1 VFSVSLWFVYLGNLF
16 LGSPLINSLVR
27 DFYNNLIKSKHP
39 KSKIAMRATI
49 PVVASEP
56 ASKKLST
63 LRRFLQYLL
72 LYRKEIPIALTLV
85 FIGAVTQAI
94 GPFFL
99 GWSIDHLIEK
109 GNLQGL
115 LLLLGLLALN
125 YGLGI
130 LAIRGQIIRVGWIMQ
145 RLLAQLRQDI
155 FLKIQSLPLSFFDR
169 SEAGDLMSRLLNDV
183 NTVNQAF
190 GLTIAQM
197 LGNIFS
203 LVGIIIAMLSINLQ
217 LGLLS
222 NLVVPLM
229 IFTTSL
235 FARWAR
241 ARFRVTR
248 QTIGQLSA
256 KLEEDIGSV
265 REAQAFNRV
274 QTNIAQFDVLNAANR
289 DANVEAVAITSA
301 FLPSIDFLNTLAT
314 AGVLAYGGYLAVTGS
329 VTVGVVTS
337 FLLYVQQF
345 FRPIQILSQFYTQAQ
360 SAFAGLER
368 IFLLLDEPSELK
380 DAPDAT
386 EMPPIQGEVRFE
398 NVKFG
403 YNPDQLVLKGV
414 NLHAYPGQMIAL
426 VGPTGS
432 GKSTIINLILRFY
445 DVSGGAVKI
454 DDIDV
459 RSVTQ
464 ASLRRQIGI
473 VLQDNILFSG
483 TVAENIAFGA
493 PHTTQADIEAAAQL
507 ANVHDFITSLP
518 QGYTTQLGER
528 GAPLS
533 QGQRQLISI
542 ARAVLINP
550 RILILDEATSSI
562 DTRTEALVQSAI
574 ARLLQGRTSFVIA
587 HRLSTVTQANQVLV
601 IQQGQIVEQGTHAEL
616 IDRQGVYANLYSLQL
631 GAADTTVL
639 QNEK

>member
-1 VFSVSLWFVYLGNLF
+1 
-16 LGSPLINSLVR
+16 
-27 DFYNNLIKSKHP
+27 
-39 KSKIAMRATI
+39 MRGTV
-49 PVVASEP
+49 PVVASEDQ
-56 ASKKLST
+56 ASKQLST

-99 GWSIDHLIEK
+99 GWSIDHLIAQ

-125 YGLGI
+125 YGLGV

-155 FLKIQSLPLSFFDR
+155 FTKIQSLPLSFFDR

-197 LGNIFS
+197 LGNTFS

-248 QTIGQLSA
+248 QTIGELSA
-256 KLEEDIGSV
+256 KLEEDISSV

-274 QTNIAQFDVLNAANR
+274 QMNIQEFDVLNAANR

-314 AGVLAYGGYLAVTGS
+314 AGVLAYGGYLAVTGAA
-329 VTVGVVTS
+329 TVGVVTS

-368 IFLLLDEPSELK
+368 IFLLLDEPSQLK
-380 DAPDAT
+380 DAPNAT
-386 EMPPIQGEVRFE
+386 EMPPIQGEVTFE

-432 GKSTIINLILRFY
+432 GKTTIINLILRFY

-483 TVAENIAFGA
+483 TVAENIAFGSA
-493 PHTTQADIEAAAQL
+493 HATQADIESAAQL
-507 ANVHDFITSLP
+507 ANVHEFITSLP

-562 DTRTEALVQSAI
+562 DTRTEALVQIAI

-587 HRLSTVTQANQVLV
+587 HRLSTVTQADQVLV
-601 IQQGQIVEQGTHAEL
+601 IQQGEIVEQGTHAEL
-616 IDRQGVYANLYSLQL
+616 INQQGVYANLYALQL
-631 GAADTTVL
+631 GAADTTV
-639 QNEK
+639 

>member
-1 VFSVSLWFVYLGNLF
+1 
-16 LGSPLINSLVR
+16 
-27 DFYNNLIKSKHP
+27 
-39 KSKIAMRATI
+39 MRGFG
-49 PVVASEP
+49 PVVAPEQQ
-56 ASKKLST
+56 ANHQLST
-63 LRRFLQYLL
+63 LRRFLQYLRP
-72 LYRKEIPIALTLV
+72 YRKEIPIALTLV
-85 FIGAVTQAI
+85 LIGASTQAI
-94 GPFFL
+94 GPFLL
-99 GWSIDHLIEK
+99 GWSIDHLIAK
-109 GNLQGL
+109 GNLPGL
-115 LLLLGLLALN
+115 MLLLGLLGLI

-130 LAIRGQIIRVGWIMQ
+130 SATRGQIIRVGWIMQ

-155 FLKIQSLPLSFFDR
+155 FTKIQSLPLSFFDR

-190 GLTIAQM
+190 GQTIAQM
-197 LGNIFS
+197 LGNTFS
-203 LVGIIIAMLSINLQ
+203 LVGIVIAMLSINLQ

-229 IFTTSL
+229 ILTTSL

-248 QTIGQLSA
+248 QTIGELST

-274 QTNIAQFDVLNAANR
+274 QMNIQEFATLNAANR
-289 DANVEAVAITSA
+289 DANVHAVAITAA

-314 AGVLAYGGYLAVTGS
+314 AGVLAYGGYLAVTGAA
-329 VTVGVVTS
+329 TVGVVTS

-368 IFLLLDEPSELK
+368 IFLLLDEPSQLK
-380 DAPDAT
+380 DAPDAIQ
-386 EMPPIQGEVRFE
+386 MPPIYGDVTFE

-403 YNPDQLVLKGV
+403 YNPEQMVLKGV
-414 NLHAYPGQMIAL
+414 NLHARPGQMVAL

-432 GKSTIINLILRFY
+432 GKTTIINLILRFY
-445 DVSGGAVKI
+445 DVSDGAVKI

-483 TVAENIAFGA
+483 TVAENIAFGS
-493 PHTTQADIEAAAQL
+493 PHATQAEIEAAAQM
-507 ANVHDFITSLP
+507 ANVHEFITSLP

-542 ARAVLINP
+542 ARAVLIDP

-562 DTRTEALVQSAI
+562 DTRTEALVQNAI

-587 HRLSTVTQANQVLV
+587 HRLSTVTQADQVLV
-601 IQQGQIVEQGTHAEL
+601 IQQGQIIERGTHAEL
-616 IDRQGVYANLYSLQL
+616 MSLQGVYANLYALQL
-631 GAADTTVL
+631 GAATTMEF
-639 QNEK
+639 Q

>member
-1 VFSVSLWFVYLGNLF
+1 MRSIGTVPPLEQQAHKQRSTLGRF
-16 LGSPLINSLVR
+16 LGYLQPFR
-27 DFYNNLIKSKHP
+27 
-39 KSKIAMRATI
+39 REI
-49 PVVASEP
+49 PV
-56 ASKKLST
+56 
-63 LRRFLQYLL
+63 
-72 LYRKEIPIALTLV
+72 ALMLV
-85 FIGAVTQAI
+85 SIGAATQAI
-94 GPFFL
+94 GPFLL
-99 GWSIDHLIEK
+99 GWSIDHVIQQ

-115 LLLLGLLALN
+115 LLLLLLLAAIYLS
-125 YGLGI
+125 GI
-130 LAIRGQIIRVGWIMQ
+130 WAIRGQILRVGSIMQ

-155 FLKIQSLPLSFFDR
+155 FVKIQSLPLSFFDR

-190 GLTIAQM
+190 GQTVAQM
-197 LGNIFS
+197 LGNLLS
-203 LVGIIIAMLSINLQ
+203 LVGIVIAMLAINLQ

-229 IFTTSL
+229 IFTTGL

-241 ARFRVTR
+241 AKFRVTR
-248 QTIGQLSA
+248 QTIGELSA

-274 QTNIAQFDVLNAANR
+274 QLNIEEFDLLNAANR
-289 DANVEAVAITSA
+289 DANVQAVAITSA

-314 AGVLAYGGYLAVTGS
+314 AGVLAYGGYLAVTGAA
-329 VTVGVVTS
+329 TVGVVTS

-380 DAPDAT
+380 DAADASV
-386 EMPPIQGEVRFE
+386 MPPIQGAVVFE
-398 NVKFG
+398 NVTFG
-403 YNPDQLVLKGV
+403 YTPDQQVLKGV
-414 NLHAYPGQMIAL
+414 NLVAHPGQMIAL
-426 VGPTGS
+426 VGPTGA

-445 DVSGGAVKI
+445 DVSGGAVLI
-454 DDIDV
+454 DGMDV

-483 TVAENIAFGA
+483 TVAENIAFGRPEA
-493 PHTTQADIEAAAQL
+493 TQAEIEAAAQL
-507 ANVHDFITSLP
+507 ANVHEFITSLS
-518 QGYTTQLGER
+518 QGYATQLGER

-562 DTRTEALVQSAI
+562 DTRTEALVQTAI
-574 ARLLQGRTSFVIA
+574 ARLLQNRTSFVIA
-587 HRLSTVTQANQVLV
+587 HRLSTVTQADQVLV
-601 IQQGQIVEQGTHAEL
+601 IQDGNIAESGTHGALIEQG
-616 IDRQGVYANLYSLQL
+616 GVYANLYALQMT
-631 GAADTTVL
+631 AANSVGV
-639 QNEK
+639 

>member
-1 VFSVSLWFVYLGNLF
+1 MSSTG
-16 LGSPLINSLVR
+16 
-27 DFYNNLIKSKHP
+27 
-39 KSKIAMRATI
+39 
-49 PVVASEP
+49 PVVASELKP
-56 ASKKLST
+56 TQQLST
-63 LRRFLQYLL
+63 LRRFIRYLRP
-72 LYRKEIPIALTLV
+72 YRKEIPLALGLV
-85 FIGAVTQAI
+85 SLGAATQSL
-94 GPFFL
+94 GPFL
-99 GWSIDHLIEK
+99 IGWSIDHLIAQ
-109 GNLQGL
+109 GNLNGL
-115 LLLLGLLALN
+115 LIMLSVLALI
-125 YGLGI
+125 YILGI
-130 LAIRGQIIRVGWIMQ
+130 WAIRGQIVRVGSIMQ

-155 FLKIQSLPLSFFDR
+155 FIKIQSLPVSFFDR

-190 GLTIAQM
+190 GQTVAQM
-197 LGNIFS
+197 LGNLFS
-203 LVGIIIAMLSINLQ
+203 LVGIVIAMLAINVQ

-229 IFTTSL
+229 IFTTGL

-248 QTIGQLSA
+248 ETIGELST
-256 KLEEDIGSV
+256 KLEEGITSV

-274 QTNIAQFDVLNAANR
+274 QLNIEEFDMVNAANR
-289 DANVEAVAITSA
+289 DANVQAVAITAA

-314 AGVLAYGGYLAVTGS
+314 AAVLAYGGYLAVTGG

-360 SAFAGLER
+360 SALAGLDR
-368 IFLLLDEPSELK
+368 IFLLLDEPSQLN
-380 DAPDAT
+380 DAPTAT
-386 EMPPIQGEVRFE
+386 QMPPIQGTVTFE

-403 YNPDQLVLKGV
+403 YTPNQLVLKGV
-414 NLHAYPGQMIAL
+414 NLEAKPGQMIAL
-426 VGPTGS
+426 VGQTGA

-454 DDIDV
+454 DGIDV

-483 TVAENIAFGA
+483 TVAENIAFGIPNA
-493 PHTTQADIEAAAQL
+493 TQAQIEAAAQA
-507 ANVHDFITSLP
+507 ANVHEFVTSLP
-518 QGYTTQLGER
+518 QGYATPLGER

-533 QGQRQLISI
+533 QGQRQLVSI

-562 DTRTEALVQSAI
+562 DTRTEALVQDAI
-574 ARLLQGRTSFVIA
+574 ARLLKNRTSFVIA
-587 HRLSTVTQANQVLV
+587 HRLSTVTQADQVLV
-601 IQQGQIVEQGTHAEL
+601 VQQGQILERGTHPEL
-616 IDRQGVYANLYSLQL
+616 IDQQGVYANLYALQL
-631 GAADTTVL
+631 GVPAPASSLT
-639 QNEK
+639 

>member
-1 VFSVSLWFVYLGNLF
+1 
-16 LGSPLINSLVR
+16 
-27 DFYNNLIKSKHP
+27 
-39 KSKIAMRATI
+39 MRGTVPI
-49 PVVASEP
+49 VASEQKP
-56 ASKKLST
+56 SQQLST
-63 LRRFLQYLL
+63 LRRFLRYLRP
-72 LYRKEIPIALTLV
+72 YRKEIPIALTLV
-85 FIGAVTQAI
+85 MTGAATQAI
-94 GPFFL
+94 GPFLL
-99 GWSIDHLIEK
+99 GWSVDNLIAK
-109 GNLQGL
+109 GNLSGL
-115 LLLLGLLALN
+115 LQLLGLLGLI
-125 YGLGI
+125 YGFGI
-130 LAIRGQIIRVGWIMQ
+130 WAIRGQIIRVGWIMQ

-155 FLKIQSLPLSFFDR
+155 FTKIQSLPLSFFDR

-183 NTVNQAF
+183 STVNQAF
-190 GLTIAQM
+190 GQTVAQM
-197 LGNIFS
+197 LGNTFS
-203 LVGIIIAMLSINLQ
+203 LVGIVIAMLSINLQ

-229 IFTTSL
+229 IFTTGL

-248 QTIGQLSA
+248 QTIGELSA

-274 QTNIAQFDVLNAANR
+274 HLNIEEFKILNAANR
-289 DANVEAVAITSA
+289 DANVQAVAITAA

-314 AGVLAYGGYLAVTGS
+314 AGVLAYGGYLAVTGGA
-329 VTVGVVTS
+329 TVGVVTS
-337 FLLYVQQF
+337 FLLYVQLF

-368 IFLLLDEPSELK
+368 IFLLLDEPSQLK

-386 EMPPIQGEVRFE
+386 EMPPIQGEVTFE

-403 YNPDQLVLKGV
+403 YNPNQLVLKGV
-414 NLHAYPGQMIAL
+414 NLYAQPGQMIAL
-426 VGPTGS
+426 VGATGS
-432 GKSTIINLILRFY
+432 GKTTIINLILRFY
-445 DVSGGAVKI
+445 DVSDGAVKI
-454 DDIDV
+454 DGIDV

-483 TVAENIAFGA
+483 TVAENIAFGS
-493 PHTTQADIEAAAQL
+493 PHATQADIEAAAQM
-507 ANVHDFITSLP
+507 ANVHEFVTSLP
-518 QGYTTQLGER
+518 QGYTTKLGER

-601 IQQGQIVEQGTHAEL
+601 IQQGQIIEQGTHTEL
-616 IDRQGVYANLYSLQL
+616 ISQEGIYANLYALQL
-631 GAADTTVL
+631 GAATTSV
-639 QNEK
+639 

>member
-1 VFSVSLWFVYLGNLF
+1 M
-16 LGSPLINSLVR
+16 I
-27 DFYNNLIKSKHP
+27 
-39 KSKIAMRATI
+39 
-49 PVVASEP
+49 ASEP
-56 ASKKLST
+56 EKTQQMST
-63 LRRFLQYLL
+63 LRRFLRYFLPF
-72 LYRKEIPIALTLV
+72 RKEIPVALTFVL
-85 FIGAVTQAI
+85 IGASTQAL
-94 GPFFL
+94 GPFLL
-99 GWSIDHLIEK
+99 GWSVDNLIVK
-109 GNLQGL
+109 GNLPGL
-115 LLLLGLLALN
+115 LLLLGILGLI
-125 YGLGI
+125 YGFSI
-130 LAIRGQIIRVGWIMQ
+130 WAIRGQIIRVGWIMQ

-190 GLTIAQM
+190 GQTVAQM
-197 LGNIFS
+197 LGNVFS
-203 LVGIIIAMLSINLQ
+203 LVGIVIAMLSINLQ

-235 FARWAR
+235 FSRWAR
-241 ARFRVTR
+241 SKFRVTR
-248 QTIGQLSA
+248 QTIGELSA

-274 QTNIAQFDVLNAANR
+274 HINIAEFDQLNAANR

-314 AGVLAYGGYLAVTGS
+314 AGVLAYGGYLAVTGRA
-329 VTVGVVTS
+329 TVGVVTS

-360 SAFAGLER
+360 SAFAGLDR
-368 IFLLLDEPSELK
+368 IFLLLDEPSLLQ
-380 DAPDAT
+380 DAPDAMT
-386 EMPPIQGEVRFE
+386 MPTIQGEVIFE

-403 YNPDQLVLKGV
+403 YNPEQMVLKGV
-414 NLHAYPGQMIAL
+414 NLHAHPGEMVAL
-426 VGPTGS
+426 VGHTGS
-432 GKSTIINLILRFY
+432 GKTTIINMILRFY
-445 DVSGGAVKI
+445 DVSDGAVKI
-454 DDIDV
+454 DSIDV

-493 PHTTQADIEAAAQL
+493 PYATQAEIEAAAQL
-507 ANVHDFITSLP
+507 ANVHEFITSLP

-562 DTRTEALVQSAI
+562 DTRTEALVQDAI
-574 ARLLQGRTSFVIA
+574 ARLLKGRTSFVIA
-587 HRLSTVTQANQVLV
+587 HRLSTVTQADQVLV
-601 IQQGQIVEQGTHAEL
+601 MQQGQIVERGTHAQL
-616 IDRQGVYANLYSLQL
+616 IEQQGVYANLYALQL
-631 GAADTTVL
+631 GATTTMEVH
-639 QNEK
+639 

>member
-1 VFSVSLWFVYLGNLF
+1 MFVSDKDYGVGKQEQ
-16 LGSPLINSLVR
+16 SS
-27 DFYNNLIKSKHP
+27 
-39 KSKIAMRATI
+39 MRSI
-49 PVVASEP
+49 GPVILPEQKAQ
-56 ASKKLST
+56 KQFST
-63 LRRFLQYLL
+63 LRRFLQYLQPF
-72 LYRKEIPIALTLV
+72 RREIPVALMLV
-85 FIGAVTQAI
+85 SIGATTQAI
-94 GPFFL
+94 GPFLL
-99 GWSIDHLIEK
+99 GWSIDHVIEQ

-115 LLLLGLLALN
+115 LLLLLLLSAIYLS
-125 YGLGI
+125 GI
-130 LAIRGQIIRVGWIMQ
+130 WAIRGQILRVGSIMQ

-155 FLKIQSLPLSFFDR
+155 FVKIQSLPLSFFDR

-190 GLTIAQM
+190 GQTVAQM
-197 LGNIFS
+197 LGNLLS
-203 LVGIIIAMLSINLQ
+203 LVGIVIAMLAINLQ

-229 IFTTSL
+229 IFTTGL
-235 FARWAR
+235 FSRWAR
-241 ARFRVTR
+241 SRFRVTR
-248 QTIGQLSA
+248 QTIGELSA
-256 KLEEDIGSV
+256 KLEEDISSV

-274 QTNIAQFDVLNAANR
+274 QLNIEEFDLLNAANR
-289 DANVEAVAITSA
+289 DANVQAVAITAA

-314 AGVLAYGGYLAVTGS
+314 ACVLAYGGYLAVTGAA
-329 VTVGVVTS
+329 TVGVVTS

-380 DAPDAT
+380 DAADAS
-386 EMPPIQGEVRFE
+386 EMPPIQGEVVFE
-398 NVKFG
+398 HVTFG
-403 YNPDQLVLKGV
+403 YTPEQQVLKGV
-414 NLHAYPGQMIAL
+414 TLVAHPGQMIAL
-426 VGPTGS
+426 VGPTGA

-454 DDIDV
+454 DGVDV

-483 TVAENIAFGA
+483 TVAENIAFGKPEA
-493 PHTTQADIEAAAQL
+493 TQAEIEAAAQL
-507 ANVHDFITSLP
+507 ANVHEFITSLS
-518 QGYTTQLGER
+518 QGYATQLGER

-562 DTRTEALVQSAI
+562 DTRTEALVQTAI
-574 ARLLQGRTSFVIA
+574 ARLLQNRTSFVIA
-587 HRLSTVTQANQVLV
+587 HRLSTVTQADQVLV
-601 IQQGQIVEQGTHAEL
+601 IQEGNIAESGTHAAL
-616 IDRQGVYANLYSLQL
+616 IKQGGVYANLYALQMT
-631 GAADTTVL
+631 AANSVRV
-639 QNEK
+639 

>member
-1 VFSVSLWFVYLGNLF
+1 MRGT
-16 LGSPLINSLVR
+16 SPI
-27 DFYNNLIKSKHP
+27 
-39 KSKIAMRATI
+39 
-49 PVVASEP
+49 VASEQL
-56 ASKKLST
+56 ATQQLST
-63 LRRFLQYLL
+63 LRRFLQYLRP
-72 LYRKEIPIALTLV
+72 YRKEIPIALTLV
-85 FIGAVTQAI
+85 LIGASTQAI
-94 GPFFL
+94 APFLL
-99 GWSIDHLIEK
+99 GWSIDHLIGK
-109 GNLQGL
+109 GNLSGL
-115 LLLLGLLALN
+115 LLLLTLLALI
-125 YGLGI
+125 YVLGI
-130 LAIRGQIIRVGWIMQ
+130 SATRGQIVRVGWIMQ

-155 FLKIQSLPLSFFDR
+155 FVKIQSLPLSFFDR

-190 GLTIAQM
+190 GQTVAQM
-197 LGNIFS
+197 LGNVFS
-203 LVGIIIAMLSINLQ
+203 LVGIVIAMLAINLQ

-248 QTIGQLSA
+248 QTIGDLSA
-256 KLEEDIGSV
+256 KLEEDISSV

-274 QTNIAQFDVLNAANR
+274 QINIQEFDVLNAANR
-289 DANVEAVAITSA
+289 DANVGAVAITAA

-314 AGVLAYGGYLAVTGS
+314 AGVLAFGGYLAVTGAA
-329 VTVGVVTS
+329 TVGVVTS

-368 IFLLLDEPSELK
+368 IFLLLDEPAQLQ
-380 DAPDAT
+380 DAADAT
-386 EMPPIQGEVRFE
+386 EMPAIQGEVRFE
-398 NVKFG
+398 NVTFG
-403 YNPDQLVLKGV
+403 YNPEQLVLKGV
-414 NLHAYPGQMIAL
+414 NLHARPGEMIAL

-432 GKSTIINLILRFY
+432 GKTTIINLILRFY

-493 PHTTQADIEAAAQL
+493 PYASQADVESAAQL
-507 ANVHDFITSLP
+507 ANVHEFITSLP
-518 QGYTTQLGER
+518 QGYATQLGER

-587 HRLSTVTQANQVLV
+587 HRLSTVTQADQVLV
-601 IQQGQIVEQGTHAEL
+601 IQQGHIVEQGTHTEL
-616 IDRQGVYANLYSLQL
+616 INQQGVYANLYSLQL
-631 GAADTTVL
+631 GA
-639 QNEK
+639 NNS

>member
-1 VFSVSLWFVYLGNLF
+1 
-16 LGSPLINSLVR
+16 
-27 DFYNNLIKSKHP
+27 
-39 KSKIAMRATI
+39 MRATSPI
-49 PVVASEP
+49 VASEQL
-56 ASKKLST
+56 ATQQLST
-63 LRRFLQYLL
+63 VRRFLQYLRP
-72 LYRKEIPIALTLV
+72 YRKEIPIALTLV
-85 FIGAVTQAI
+85 LIGASTQAI
-94 GPFFL
+94 APFLL
-99 GWSIDHLIEK
+99 GWSVDHLIAQ
-109 GNLQGL
+109 GNLSGL
-115 LLLLGLLALN
+115 LLLLGLLALL
-125 YGLGI
+125 YVLGI
-130 LAIRGQIIRVGWIMQ
+130 SATRGQIVRVGWIMQ

-190 GLTIAQM
+190 GQTVAQM
-197 LGNIFS
+197 LGNVFS
-203 LVGIIIAMLSINLQ
+203 LVGIVIAMLAINLQ

-241 ARFRVTR
+241 TKFRVTR
-248 QTIGQLSA
+248 QTIGDLSA
-256 KLEEDIGSV
+256 KLEEDISSV

-274 QTNIAQFDVLNAANR
+274 HINIQEFDMLNAANR
-289 DANVEAVAITSA
+289 DANVEAVAITAA

-314 AGVLAYGGYLAVTGS
+314 AGVLAFGGYLAVTGAA
-329 VTVGVVTS
+329 TVGVVTS

-368 IFLLLDEPSELK
+368 IFLLLDEPAQLK
-380 DAPDAT
+380 DAPDAQ
-386 EMPPIQGEVRFE
+386 EMPAIQGEVRFE
-398 NVKFG
+398 NVTFG
-403 YNPDQLVLKGV
+403 YNPEQLVLKGV
-414 NLHAYPGQMIAL
+414 NLHASPGQMIAL
-426 VGPTGS
+426 VGSTGS
-432 GKSTIINLILRFY
+432 GKTTIINLILRFY

-459 RSVTQ
+459 RRVTQ

-493 PHTTQADIEAAAQL
+493 PYASQAEIESAAQL
-507 ANVHDFITSLP
+507 ANVHEFITSLP
-518 QGYTTQLGER
+518 QGYATKLGER

-587 HRLSTVTQANQVLV
+587 HRLSTVTQADQVLV
-601 IQQGQIVEQGTHAEL
+601 IQQGQIVEQGTHTQL
-616 IDRQGVYANLYSLQL
+616 IKQQGVYANLYSLQL
-631 GAADTTVL
+631 GA
-639 QNEK
+639 NNS

>member
-1 VFSVSLWFVYLGNLF
+1 
-16 LGSPLINSLVR
+16 
-27 DFYNNLIKSKHP
+27 
-39 KSKIAMRATI
+39 MRGTV
-49 PVVASEP
+49 PVVASEQ
-56 ASKKLST
+56 ASQQIST

-85 FIGAVTQAI
+85 FIGAITQAI
-94 GPFFL
+94 GPFFI
-99 GWSIDHLIEK
+99 GWSIDHLIAQ

-115 LLLLGLLALN
+115 LMLLGLLALN
-125 YGLGI
+125 YGLGV

-155 FLKIQSLPLSFFDR
+155 FTKIQSLPLSFFDR

-197 LGNIFS
+197 LGNSFS

-248 QTIGQLSA
+248 QTIGELSA

-274 QTNIAQFDVLNAANR
+274 QMNIEEFDVLNAANR

-329 VTVGVVTS
+329 ATVGVVTA

-368 IFLLLDEPSELK
+368 IFLLLDEPSQLK

-386 EMPPIQGEVRFE
+386 EMPPIQGEVTLS

-414 NLHAYPGQMIAL
+414 NLHAYPGQMVAL

-445 DVSGGAVKI
+445 DVSGGAVRI

-493 PHTTQADIEAAAQL
+493 PYATQADIEAAAQL
-507 ANVHDFITSLP
+507 ANVHEFITSLP

-562 DTRTEALVQSAI
+562 DTRTEALVQTAI

-587 HRLSTVTQANQVLV
+587 HRLSTVTQADQVLV

-616 IDRQGVYANLYSLQL
+616 INQQGVYANLYALQL
-631 GAADTTVL
+631 GAADTTVSG
-639 QNEK
+639 

>member
-1 VFSVSLWFVYLGNLF
+1 
-16 LGSPLINSLVR
+16 
-27 DFYNNLIKSKHP
+27 
-39 KSKIAMRATI
+39 MRGTI
-49 PVVASEP
+49 PVVASEQ
-56 ASKKLST
+56 ASQQLST

-85 FIGAVTQAI
+85 FIGAATQAI

-99 GWSIDHLIEK
+99 GWSIDHLIAQ

-115 LLLLGLLALN
+115 LLLLGLLGLN

-155 FLKIQSLPLSFFDR
+155 FIKIQNLPLSFFDR

-229 IFTTSL
+229 IFTTSF

-248 QTIGQLSA
+248 QTIGELSA
-256 KLEEDIGSV
+256 KLEEDIVSV

-274 QTNIAQFDVLNAANR
+274 QMNIAEFDVLNAANR
-289 DANVEAVAITSA
+289 DANVDAVAITSA

-314 AGVLAYGGYLAVTGS
+314 AGVLAYGGYLAVTGAA
-329 VTVGVVTS
+329 TVGVLTS

-380 DAPDAT
+380 DAPDAI
-386 EMPPIQGEVRFE
+386 EMPPIQGEVTFE

-403 YNPDQLVLKGV
+403 YNLDQLVLKGV
-414 NLHAYPGQMIAL
+414 NLHAYPGQMVAL

-445 DVSGGAVKI
+445 DVSSGAVKI

-464 ASLRRQIGI
+464 ASMRRQIGI

-483 TVAENIAFGA
+483 TVAENIAFGIPYA
-493 PHTTQADIEAAAQL
+493 TQAEIEGAAQM
-507 ANVHDFITSLP
+507 ANVHEFITSLP

-587 HRLSTVTQANQVLV
+587 HRLSTVTQADQVLV

-616 IDRQGVYANLYSLQL
+616 IDQQGVYANLYALQL
-631 GAADTTVL
+631 GAADTMVL
-639 QNEK
+639 QN